1 MARGVD
7 IVTLVAGLATM
18 AFGTLL
24 LLDQLDL
31 IVLSIG
37 LLVPA
42 LLATIGVV
50 LLASGLS
57 GPGSRE

>member
-1 MARGVD
+1 MKREVD

-42 LLATIGVV
+42 VLATIGVV